1 MTRRP
6 ERPSSGRLDG
16 KSSVPAG
23 SAFAE
28 LVPPGRRTRVLRA
41 EGMHPAQRGSGAPW
55 SLPKAI
61 VGFRNL
67 SRDSHGRR
75 LTPGR
80 HAIAGWA
87 GVVGRP

>member
-1 MTRRP
+1 MKL
-6 ERPSSGRLDG
+6 EKYIEVSD
-16 KSSVPAG
+16 VPGWSHQA
-23 SAFAE
+23 
-28 LVPPGRRTRVLRA
+28 VRHPGRRTRVLRA